1 MKQIDL
7 HGIKHLQVEQVLNE
21 EFAGFD
27 LPLIVITG
35 RSPRMKEIVEQIA
48 SNFKLNAKEM
58 IGNQGR
64 LIIYE

>member
-27 LPLIVITG
+27 FPLVVITG

>member
-27 LPLIVITG
+27 FPLIVITG
-35 RSPRMKEIVEQIA
+35 RSSKMKELVEQIA

-64 LIIYE
+64 LIVYE